1 MPFSAKSKTALVL
14 RNLLLLTIG
23 SLVYSVGVACF
34 IDPHDFAPGG
44 ITGLSILINHLLPLG
59 EVGGTGLYIF
69 ILNAP
74 LVIIGAFRFKWPFFL
89 STLYSVALTS
99 GAVELIEKCFK
110 GTAICPATTN
120 PLLAAM
126 IGGALMAVG
135 MGLVFHGGG
144 CTGGTDILV
153 KLLRQRFK
161 SIKSGKLFLITDLV
175 IILSSMFVFGIE
187 SALYAVI
194 SVVVSSIVF
203 DYVLYGPDGAMVVYI
218 VSTKHH
224 VIAQRLMSEMD
235 CGVTFLH
242 GVGAYTGTERDVLM
256 CAYHKHLYS
265 RVREIVQ
272 AEDPDAFMIV
282 TSAHEILGEGFKD
295 PFADEL

>member
-1 MPFSAKSKTALVL
+1 MPFTAKTKTARVL
-14 RNLLLLTIG
+14 RNLLLLTVG
-23 SLVYSVGVACF
+23 SLIYSVGVACF
-34 IDPHDFAPGG
+34 IDPNNFAPGG
-44 ITGLSILINHLLPLG
+44 VTGLSILLNHLLPLG
-59 EVGGTGLYIF
+59 EIGGTGLYIF
-69 ILNAP
+69 LLNAP
-74 LVIIGAFRFKWPFFL
+74 LMIIGALRFKWSFFL
-89 STLYSVALTS
+89 STLYSVALSS
-99 GAVELIEKCFK
+99 GAVELIEKLA
-110 GTAICPATTN
+110 GPPIYPATNN

-126 IGGALMAVG
+126 IGGALMALG

-175 IILSSMFVFGIE
+175 IILTSMFVFNVE

-194 SVVVSSIVF
+194 SVVVSSYVF

-218 VSTKHH
+218 VSAKHH
-224 VIAQRLMSEMD
+224 VIAQRLMREMD
-235 CGVTFLH
+235 CGVTFLR
-242 GVGAYTGTERDVLM
+242 GEGAYTGAERNVLM

-265 RVREIVQ
+265 RVRDVVQ
-272 AEDPDAFMIV
+272 EEDPEAFMII